1 MLKEHLDAVLEDV
14 EPQNV
19 MYYYVQHHNYYVKH
33 HSVNGKAKH
42 TKYHK
47 DL

>member
-1 MLKEHLDAVLEDV
+1 MLKEHLDAVLEDA
-14 EPQNV
+14 ETQNV
-19 MYYYVQHHNYYVKH
+19 IYYYVQHHNYYVKH